1 LLIEVSTRTDRHPEQ
16 RFELCVAAK
25 IHWPMRFALMSA
37 PKLVYLH
44 SLGGTGHVAPTM
56 ALCIGCVRLVTFG
69 DPTAI
74 VWLDV
79 SRSGGRATARH
90 TGNGNRHLRFE
101 VYQGLARKGP

>member
-1 LLIEVSTRTDRHPEQ
+1 MLRTGPASARICCNELKGQFSLL
-16 RFELCVAAK
+16 
-25 IHWPMRFALMSA
+25 MRFALMSA